1 MEVSNN
7 GRCLGYRP
15 SKGAPYKYM
24 NFGEVYKKSQ
34 EVGSALLKVLGLK
47 PGNETNVGIY
57 AKNCPEWF
65 IACLAN
71 VRYSMVTVP
80 LYDTL
85 GAEAASYIVQ
95 QADIE

>member
-1 MEVSNN
+1 
-7 GRCLGYRP
+7 
-15 SKGAPYKYM
+15 M